1 MVGARAAGVA
11 GQAPPLE
18 RFAMAGDPPTVSAC
32 HMLESGSA
40 RAVALHAEP
49 TVRGF
54 LDGIQRSRVLG
65 HAAGTPIIFA
75 TVAAAIQRREARRLS
90 TWNVPL
96 VRHLVLAAREHVG
109 EPVWEALEASGVAPI
124 DVADGE
130 TLPLH
135 PLAVRARALETV
147 AQERETLER
156 QLAASWCRDGD
167 GWLWIDGGI
176 SGTFAV
182 DEHSPAFG
190 VVKSHSTLY
199 GEPGLLRTTLALAVG
214 ARSPAFLIRHR
225 ARRAVASWYLRLH
238 ASPGDDP
245 LHGLVRIE
253 IAPSAALL
261 AETERAGFGAATDD
275 ATALADPDAPTVR
288 ALVRRVDEISTWL
301 LAERAPVS
309 LPDPRWHTLTYGVY
323 ACEQFLKALIGA

>member
-1 MVGARAAGVA
+1 
-11 GQAPPLE
+11 
-18 RFAMAGDPPTVSAC
+18 
-32 HMLESGSA
+32 
-40 RAVALHAEP
+40 
-49 TVRGF
+49 
-54 LDGIQRSRVLG
+54 
-65 HAAGTPIIFA
+65 
-75 TVAAAIQRREARRLS
+75 
-90 TWNVPL
+90 
-96 VRHLVLAAREHVG
+96 
-109 EPVWEALEASGVAPI
+109 
-124 DVADGE
+124 
-130 TLPLH
+130 
-135 PLAVRARALETV
+135 V

-199 GEPGLLRTTLALAVG
+199 GEPGILRTTLALSVG